1 MKISMKKAN
10 NILAAI
16 GFLGGIIIVV
26 LAFVQK
32 LPFIRRGLP
41 GAGFFPI
48 ICGIAIAAISILLL
62 AENYSRAKKA
72 REKEKEGSKPESIVV
87 SSKEIQNFLY
97 TFGASVFV
105 MVATKFIGLLI
116 SIGVSVII
124 LIRFLGKENWRNS
137 VIIGLGTTIVL
148 YLVFKEFLGVSL
160 PDSMIGF

>member
-72 REKEKEGSKPESIVV
+72 REKEGSKPESIVV